1 MTKFAIGWQA
11 TNMATAVSI
20 AIRRDGAQERIQAA
34 SIELAAKYGVEG
46 GDLSPFHKDADQRM
60 VRTLEAIADFLERL
74 VAQPVAPI
82 HVPPTL
88 KPAPTPRKA

>member
-1 MTKFAIGWQA
+1 
-11 TNMATAVSI
+11 MATAVSI
-20 AIRRDGAQERIQAA
+20 AIRRDGAQQRIQAA

-74 VAQPVAPI
+74 VAQPIAPVQ
-82 HVPPTL
+82 VPPTL
-88 KPAPTPRKA
+88 TTSPAVKRAASIGVKA

>member
-1 MTKFAIGWQA
+1 
-11 TNMATAVSI
+11 MATAVSI
-20 AIRRDGAQERIQAA
+20 AIRRDAAQARIQQA

-60 VRTLEAIADFLERL
+60 VRTLEAIADFLERM
-74 VAQPVAPI
+74 VAQPIAPV
-82 HVPPTL
+82 HVPPAL

>member
-1 MTKFAIGWQA
+1 
-11 TNMATAVSI
+11 MATAVSI
-20 AIRRDGAQERIQAA
+20 AIRRDDAQARIQQA

-82 HVPPTL
+82 HVAPKLAQETP
-88 KPAPTPRKA
+88 KPAPRKV